1 MKLYELSQ
9 AQETYRAE
17 LEYRIAQMTDA
28 ETGEFT
34 ATDEDMA
41 TLAHLSEAATL
52 AEVDLDDK
60 AETIALFVLDLD
72 AEAKAIKEQEQK
84 LAKRRKTLEN
94 KSDWLRAYLSSN
106 ITGRKVKTPRVTIGW
121 RKSTAVETDDQ
132 FVEWALESG
141 DQYLR
146 FKTPEVDKTAVKEA
160 LKAGLE
166 VPHATL
172 VERETMTIK

>member
-34 ATDEDMA
+34 ATEEDMA
-41 TLAHLSEAATL
+41 RLAELSEAATL

-60 AETIALFVLDLD
+60 AETIALFTLDLD

-94 KSDWLRAYLSSN
+94 KSEWLKAYLASN
-106 ITGRKVKTPRVTIGW
+106 ITGRKIRTPRVTIGW
-121 RKSTAVETDDQ
+121 RKSTAVETDDD
-132 FVEWALESG
+132 FLVWAMSND

-146 FKTPEVDKTAVKEA
+146 FKSPEVDKTALKEA
-160 LKAGLE
+160 LKAGVE
-166 VPHATL
+166 VPHAAL